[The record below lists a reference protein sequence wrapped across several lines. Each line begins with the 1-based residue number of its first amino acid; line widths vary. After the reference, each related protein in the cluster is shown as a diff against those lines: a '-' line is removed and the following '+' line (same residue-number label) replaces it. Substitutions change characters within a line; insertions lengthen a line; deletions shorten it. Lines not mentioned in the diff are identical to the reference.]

1 MSLVSLRVAAPRDR
15 TAAGPA
21 AARRRGGP
29 AHSGHNPVKAW
40 VAAAAA
46 RDKAGRAQ
54 ADPVPASEPQPA
66 CRAALIDGP
75 RALAFS
81 FGPATKQD
89 MSAAEKAEARRQK
102 ILASAD
108 QRMSKLLS
116 QANSS
121 DNYCMEPR
129 LVRLL

>member
-1 MSLVSLRVAAPRDR
+1 VP
-15 TAAGPA
+15 
-21 AARRRGGP
+21 GG
-29 AHSGHNPVKAW
+29 SGHRDNPVTAR

-54 ADPVPASEPQPA
+54 ADPVPASEPQRCPLA

-75 RALAFS
+75 RALS
-81 FGPATKQD
+81 FRGGAVVSGPAAKQD

-121 DNYCMEPR
+121 DSSCMEPR